1 MDSIILEA
9 KNVYKSFLRLNNQ
22 KLDIIKGV
30 SFELEAGKITMIVGA
45 SGAGKSTLLHI
56 LSGLDYPDS
65 GEVKIKGTDL
75 FKLSD
80 EKLSRFRNQNIGFV
94 FQFHHLLPEFD
105 ALENVAIPMMING
118 KSLSQSKKE
127 AQNLL
132 ELVGLSD
139 RAYHKPSELSG
150 GEQQRVAVARAL
162 ANKPSIIFADE
173 PTGNLDS
180 FSSSKIHELFRDLNT
195 NLKLTFLVV
204 THNPELVKIADN
216 LFEMKDGLLTKNK

>member
-1 MDSIILEA
+1 MNSIILEA
-9 KNVYKSFLRLNNQ
+9 KEIRKSFLRLNNQ

-30 SFELEAGKITMIVGA
+30 SFELDAGKITMIVGA

-56 LSGLDYPDS
+56 LSGLDYPDN
-65 GEVKIKGTDL
+65 GTVKIKDTDI

-80 EKLSRFRNQNIGFV
+80 EKLSAFRNKNIGFV

-105 ALENVAIPMMING
+105 ALENIAIPMMING
-118 KSLSQSKKE
+118 KSLIQAKKE
-127 AQNLL
+127 SESML

-139 RAYHKPSELSG
+139 RAHHKPSELSG

-162 ANKPSIIFADE
+162 ANNPSIIFADE

-180 FSSSKIHELFRDLNT
+180 FSSSKIHELFKELNSK
-195 NLKLTFLVV
+195 LKLTFLIV
-204 THNPELVKIADN
+204 THNPELVKISDN
-216 LFEMKDGLLTKNK
+216 IFEMKDGLLTKKK